1 LDSCLRRDADTQE
14 DVETRVGV
22 GLETN
27 GVVKKMCNVNSED
40 LGVKRVFYE
49 ILVLSPVTCGMEA

>member
-1 LDSCLRRDADTQE
+1 
-14 DVETRVGV
+14 VETRVGV